1 MLVARGT
8 KKILDRADDP
18 FRTTLRP
25 PGCSATGTR
34 TRCSGAR
41 SRLSVN
47 ARTLLPVLV
56 PLAPAAT
63 VTARLPAAFAKIARR
78 LDVEALTLEGELAAM
93 AEQVLAKTSSRSVL
107 GVMNEFA
114 RMADSYRWTEDHI
127 DLAEL
132 SLWLAQRGSRIATE
146 GPIGARPRSI
156 PSSRPRSVGCARTTH
171 ARAITAA

>member
-93 AEQVLAKTSSRSVL
+93 AEQVLAKTSSRKR
-107 GVMNEFA
+107 A
-114 RMADSYRWTEDHI
+114 RRHE
-127 DLAEL
+127 
-132 SLWLAQRGSRIATE
+132 RV
-146 GPIGARPRSI
+146 RPHGRQL
-156 PSSRPRSVGCARTTH
+156 PMDRRPHRPG
-171 ARAITAA
+171 

>member
-1 MLVARGT
+1 M
-8 KKILDRADDP
+8 
-18 FRTTLRP
+18 
-25 PGCSATGTR
+25 
-34 TRCSGAR
+34 
-41 SRLSVN
+41 N

-78 LDVEALTLEGELAAM
+78 FDVEALTLEGELAAM

-127 DLAEL
+127 DLAQL

-171 ARAITAA
+171 AGAITAA

>member
-8 KKILDRADDP
+8 KKLLDRAGRPIPDDIASTGVLGDWYANAL
-18 FRTTLRP
+18 FWRP
-25 PGCSATGTR
+25 KSPVRERAHPPA
-34 TRCSGAR
+34 GAR
-41 SRLSVN
+41 
-47 ARTLLPVLV
+47 
-56 PLAPAAT
+56 AAGPRGNGD
-63 VTARLPAAFAKIARR
+63 ARLPAAFAKIARR

-132 SLWLAQRGSRIATE
+132 SRWLAQRGSRIATE
-146 GPIGARPRSI
+146 GPHRSPAQI
-156 PSSRPRSVGCARTTH
+156 DPELEA
-171 ARAITAA
+171 AISAAQGPPT

>member
-1 MLVARGT
+1 
-8 KKILDRADDP
+8 
-18 FRTTLRP
+18 
-25 PGCSATGTR
+25 
-34 TRCSGAR
+34 
-41 SRLSVN
+41 
-47 ARTLLPVLV
+47 VLV

-78 LDVEALTLEGELAAM
+78 LDVETLTLEGELAAM

-156 PSSRPRSVGCARTTH
+156 PSSRPRSVGCAGTTH

>member
-1 MLVARGT
+1 
-8 KKILDRADDP
+8 
-18 FRTTLRP
+18 
-25 PGCSATGTR
+25 
-34 TRCSGAR
+34 
-41 SRLSVN
+41 VN
-47 ARTLLPVLV
+47 ARTLLPVLA

-127 DLAEL
+127 DVAEL
-132 SLWLAQRGSRIATE
+132 SLWLAQRGLEDRDRRPHRSPAQIDPELEAAICRLRKDHPRSGDHGSLSDE
-146 GPIGARPRSI
+146 GGARSF
-156 PSSRPRSVGCARTTH
+156 SG
-171 ARAITAA
+171 